1 MKEKIK
7 VFFAS
12 IGYLILTVL
21 IQLAVSIIGGIT
33 IGVYYA
39 IARVTQMNNGS
50 TLEYEMD
57 SMVNSI
63 LSLTNIF
70 LLISSLLTILILILI
85 YKVKKRDYKE
95 ELQIVKTHK
104 LNIFYAIF
112 IGICCWLFNSGA
124 LSLVEEAGLFSS
136 QFDYMNE
143 ILAPI
148 SQGSILIS
156 ILTVGIIAPIAEE
169 FLFRGIIYNTL
180 KKKISIK
187 WVIVIQA
194 ILFGVFHGNIIQG
207 TYATLLGL
215 VFGYVT
221 YKTKSLWPAI
231 IMHMANNLTANIVS
245 FVAGDYIGGT
255 LLYIVF
261 AVIGAMGMV
270 ALLILIKNSNSNNEE
285 KIINFNSFNNL
296 N

>member
-1 MKEKIK
+1 MKGKFK
-7 VFFAS
+7 AFFAS

-21 IQLAVSIIGGIT
+21 IQVAVSIVGGIT
-33 IGVYYA
+33 IGIYYA
-39 IARVTQMNNGS
+39 ITGVTQMSNGS
-50 TLEYEMD
+50 TLEYEID

-63 LSLTNIF
+63 LSLTNVF
-70 LLISSLLTILILILI
+70 LLISSVLTILILILI

-95 ELQIVKTHK
+95 ELQIVRTHK

-124 LSLVEEAGLFSS
+124 LSLVEEAGLFSNH
-136 QFDYMNE
+136 FEYMNE

-156 ILTVGIIAPIAEE
+156 MITVGIIAPIAEE
-169 FLFRGIIYNTL
+169 FLFRGVIYNTL
-180 KKKISIK
+180 NKKISIK
-187 WVIVIQA
+187 WTIIIQA
-194 ILFGVFHGNIIQG
+194 ILFGVFHGNLVQG

-215 VFGYVT
+215 IFGYVT

-255 LLYIVF
+255 LLFIVF
-261 AVIGAMGMV
+261 AIIGVIGIIS
-270 ALLILIKNSNSNNEE
+270 LLFLIKNSSTNNEDE
-285 KIINFNSFNNL
+285 IINFNSFNNL